1 MLLVKC
7 NDFCNGRVLHLG
19 HVRMITTAE
28 ALGLR
33 TYDLFV
39 HNTGTGP
46 GVGSIVDQHRAARAH
61 SYLIIFRKP
70 LRRRAVT
77 S

>member
-1 MLLVKC
+1 
-7 NDFCNGRVLHLG
+7 
-19 HVRMITTAE
+19 MITTAE